1 MATARHIRKNDSV
14 LVITGKDRG
23 KKGRVLRMSAKK
35 NGAFVEGV
43 NMIKR
48 HTKPNPQKQVKG
60 GIVEKEAVVAVS
72 NLMVICREC
81 DKPSRVGYRRLDDG
95 RKIRVCR
102 RCNGE
107 IDK

>member
-1 MATARHIRKNDSV
+1 MPVARHIRRNDQV

-23 KKGRVLRMSAKK
+23 KRGRVLRMDAKK

-43 NMIKR
+43 NIIKR

-60 GIVEKEAVVAVS
+60 GIVEKEAAVAVS
-72 NLMVICREC
+72 NLMVLCKDC

-95 RKIRVCR
+95 RKIRTCR
-102 RCNGE
+102 KCNGE